1 MTRPLASRLAPRR
14 RKGATLFEVLLVLL
28 AIAGIIA
35 SATLV
40 FSQTGSRQ
48 KLNDAQTQLNTLISG
63 TRQYFAGFGTYA
75 NLSNGVAVNAGIVP
89 RAMIPTPP
97 AAGAAAAD
105 AIPLRNPW
113 SGAVTIQPAQVASPN
128 DSFTITFAGL
138 PNDICRNLLTINTS
152 AAPGAIARIEANGIA
167 VFTEGATQLTA
178 ANVNQACGAS
188 NANQIVWTIR

>member
-1 MTRPLASRLAPRR
+1 MLRPLATRLAPRR

-35 SATLV
+35 AATLV

-75 NLSNGVAVNAGIVP
+75 SLNNGVAVNAGLVP
-89 RAMIPTPP
+89 RSMIPQPP
-97 AAGAAAAD
+97 AAGGTAPAGIA
-105 AIPLRNPW
+105 LRNPW
-113 SGAVTIQPAQVASPN
+113 SGAVTLAAAGVITPN
-128 DSFTITFAGL
+128 DAFSITFAGL

-152 AAPGAIARIEANGIA
+152 AAPGAIARIEANGTA
-167 VFTEGATQLTA
+167 VFTEVGTPLTA
-178 ANVNQACGAS
+178 SNVNAACTSS
-188 NANQIVWTIR
+188 NNNSIVWTIR

>member
-1 MTRPLASRLAPRR
+1 MLRPLATRLIPRR

-35 SATLV
+35 AATLV

-63 TRQYFAGFGTYA
+63 TRQYFAGFGTYE

-89 RAMIPTPP
+89 RSMIPQPP
-97 AAGAAAAD
+97 AAGSAAAD
-105 AIPLRNPW
+105 TIPLRNPW
-113 SGAVTIQPAQVASPN
+113 SGEVRIQPAQVVAPN
-128 DSFTITFAGL
+128 DAFTITFGGL

-152 AAPGAIARIEANGIA
+152 AAPGAIARIEANGTA

>member
-1 MTRPLASRLAPRR
+1 MPRPLAIRFAPQR

-35 SATLV
+35 AATLV
-40 FSQTGSRQ
+40 FSQTSSRQ

-75 NLSNGVAVNAGIVP
+75 SLSNGVAVNAGIVP
-89 RAMIPTPP
+89 RSMIPTPP
-97 AAGAAAAD
+97 APGTLAPD
-105 AIPLRNPW
+105 SIPLRNPW
-113 SGAVTIQPAQVASPN
+113 SGAVTLQPATVVSAN
-128 DSFTITFAGL
+128 DAFSITFSGL

-152 AAPGAIARIEANGIA
+152 AAPGAIARIEANGTVI
-167 VFTEGATQLTA
+167 FSEQATQLTA
-178 ANVNQACGAS
+178 SNVNTACDAN

>member
-1 MTRPLASRLAPRR
+1 MSRLLATRLAPRR

-35 SATLV
+35 AATLV

-63 TRQYFAGFGTYA
+63 IRQYFAGFGSYE

-89 RAMIPTPP
+89 RSMIPTPP
-97 AAGAAAAD
+97 PAGSSAQNN
-105 AIPLRNPW
+105 ILLRNPW
-113 SGAVTIQPAQVASPN
+113 AGQVTLAPVSLATPN
-128 DSFTITFAGL
+128 EAFSITFGGL

-152 AAPGAIARIEANGIA
+152 AAPGAIARIEANGTTI
-167 VFTEGATQLTA
+167 FSEGATQLTA
-178 ANVNQACGAS
+178 AGVNQACTAGNS
-188 NANQIVWTIR
+188 NQIVWTVR

>member
-1 MTRPLASRLAPRR
+1 MLRPLANRLAPRR

-35 SATLV
+35 AATLV

-75 NLSNGVAVNAGIVP
+75 NLSNGVAVNAGIIP
-89 RAMIPTPP
+89 RAMIPAPP

-105 AIPLRNPW
+105 GIALRNPW
-113 SGAVTIQPAQVASPN
+113 SGAVTIAPAQVVTTN
-128 DSFTITFAGL
+128 DAFTITFAGL

-152 AAPGAIARIEANGIA
+152 AAAGSISRIEANGTA
-167 VFTEGATQLTA
+167 VYTEGATQLTS
-178 ANVNQACGAS
+178 ANVNSACGS
-188 NANQIVWTIR
+188 NNANQIIWTIR